1 LIAEALLA
9 VPSLTVPRGLI
20 LICGCTA
27 AWAFN
32 FGLATQLTSL
42 WLNDLGHS
50 DTVIGLNQGLYYFG
64 LAAVVLL
71 VPRMMRRWSLRCTVA
86 GLALSGI
93 STILFPYA
101 PSLAVCYVLRMLG
114 GVAAAMTLI
123 PLETF
128 IGRDA
133 PPEHRSRNFGCYAV
147 ALTLGGGV
155 GIGLGPNFFASLAVW
170 PFWLAGLTVLVA
182 ALAFVRYRPTPSA
195 PLEQAA
201 ERPSLPPARVFLSYG
216 TAWSQGFLEGG
227 MLAFLSLYLLS
238 LGLSKESTGLMLGAS
253 MVGILLFQVP
263 VSWLGDLLGRTG
275 VLLACYG
282 VVAAGLWIL
291 PWLAPGMWLVVW
303 LFLLGGCSGS
313 FYPLGMA
320 LLGNQDTE
328 ARVAKAYAWYMI
340 LESVGSQMGPPLMG
354 MARDRWGEPAMF
366 VIGEI
371 AVMAVLCAWIAFPT
385 RATRRDV
392 VDTSDMPEP
401 STTAFL
407 SGGRQPS
414 EFAAAQGA
422 HAPRSVDM
430 P

>member
-1 LIAEALLA
+1 MA
-9 VPSLTVPRGLI
+9 VPSLTVPRGLV

-42 WLNDLGHS
+42 WLKDLGHS
-50 DTVIGLNQGLYYFG
+50 DTIIGLNQGLYYFG

-71 VPRMMRRWSLRCTVA
+71 VPWMMRRWRLHCTVA
-86 GLALSGI
+86 GLGLSGI

-101 PSLAVCYVLRMLG
+101 GSLEGYFILRVICG
-114 GVAAAMTLI
+114 AAAAVTLI
-123 PLETF
+123 PLETY

-147 ALTLGGGV
+147 SLTIGGGV
-155 GIGLGPNFFASLAVW
+155 GIGLGPNLFASLAVW
-170 PFWLAGLTVLVA
+170 PFWLAGLTVSVA
-182 ALAFVRYRPTPSA
+182 ALAFLRYRPTPSA
-195 PLEQAA
+195 PVEESNQ
-201 ERPSLPPARVFLSYG
+201 RPALPPARVFLSYG

-227 MLAFLSLYLLS
+227 MLTFLQLYLFS
-238 LGLSKESTGLMLGAS
+238 LGLSREHTGLMLGAS

-282 VVAAGLWIL
+282 IVAAGLWIM

-320 LLGNQDTE
+320 LLGNHDSE
-328 ARVAKAYAWYMI
+328 ARLAKAYAWYMI
-340 LESVGSQMGPPLMG
+340 LEAVGSQMGPPLMG
-354 MARDRWGEPAMF
+354 MARDQWGEAAMF
-366 VIGEI
+366 VVGEI
-371 AVMAVLCAWIAFPT
+371 AVMAVLCTWIAIPSRGQRKNAAEGSDLT
-385 RATRRDV
+385 ESGTAT
-392 VDTSDMPEP
+392 
-401 STTAFL
+401 FL
-407 SGGRQPS
+407 SGGRQVP
-414 EFAAAQGA
+414 ECVTAQAAHG
-422 HAPRSVDM
+422 PRTMDIQ
-430 P
+430 